1 MANTEIPSLR
11 EHLGAGQV
19 IPALPLALDE
29 DRAWSKRHQQ
39 ALIRYYLES
48 GAGGLAV
55 GVHSTQFE
63 IRDPEHGMFEPVLA
77 FAAEV
82 LDRFGD
88 DGSPFARIAGICGKT
103 EEAMKEAR
111 FARSMNYDAGLLSLA
126 AMGDGDDDALM
137 RHCREVA
144 EVIPVIGFYL
154 QPAIGG
160 RSYSYDFWRAFAE
173 IPNLVAIKIAP
184 FDRYATLDVVR
195 AVAESGREDLHL
207 YTGNDDN
214 IIADLLTPFSFNGK
228 TQRIVGGLL
237 GQWAVGTRR
246 AVQLL
251 RTIQGNPD
259 EYTTGEW
266 SGLNASLTDFNSA
279 IFDPG
284 NLFRGCL
291 SGMNEMLRE
300 DGLVPSNRCLS
311 EHERLSS
318 GQAEELQRVR
328 DAYPEWQDSRFI
340 ADNLERW
347 LSE

>member
-1 MANTEIPSLR
+1 MANTEISSLR

-19 IPALPLALDE
+19 VPALPLALNE
-29 DRAWSKRHQQ
+29 DRRWSKRHQQ

-63 IRDPEHGMFEPVLA
+63 IRDPEHALFEAVLE

-88 DGSPFARIAGICGKT
+88 GGSTFARIAGICGKT
-103 EEAMKEAR
+103 DQAMKEVS
-111 FARSMNYDAGLLSLA
+111 FARAMNYDAGLLGLA
-126 AMGDGDDDALM
+126 AMGDADDDELI

-160 RSYSYDFWRAFAE
+160 RNYSYDFWRAFAE
-173 IPNLVAIKIAP
+173 IPNVVAIKIAP

-195 AVAESGREDLHL
+195 AVADSGREDLHL

-214 IIADLLTPFSFNGK
+214 IIADLLAPFSFNGK
-228 TQRIVGGLL
+228 SQRIVGGLL

-251 RTIQGNPD
+251 KTIQENPD
-259 EYTTGEW
+259 DYTTGEW
-266 SGLNASLTDFNSA
+266 LALNASLTDLNSA
-279 IFDPG
+279 LFDPG
-284 NLFRGCL
+284 NHFQGCL
-291 SGMNEMLRE
+291 SGMNEMLRQ
-300 DGLVPSNRCLS
+300 DGLVPSNVCLS
-311 EHERLSS
+311 EHEKLSS

-328 DAYPEWQDSRFI
+328 DAYPEWQDSEFI
-340 ADNLERW
+340 TANLERW